1 MIASRC
7 PQEEKTNPLPGLF
20 PVSYFLLLLS
30 FLESWVKRESV
41 GLKIYSRSNVISNYK
56 FCSCKVF
63 LGLSLGLVLDKP
75 GIVTIFLISRNLAVP
90 LSYDFM
96 SLLVLD

>member
-7 PQEEKTNPLPGLF
+7 PQEEKTNPTLPGLV

-41 GLKIYSRSNVISNYK
+41 GLKIYSCSN
-56 FCSCKVF
+56 
-63 LGLSLGLVLDKP
+63 L
-75 GIVTIFLISRNLAVP
+75 IFES
-90 LSYDFM
+90 
-96 SLLVLD
+96 